1 MFRDA
6 LMETAARVFFGFAM
20 RQPRPI
26 PRVPFGRRLWNARL
40 TPMERSGGSSPFGST
55 PGLAAPSPAASDP
68 FLVALASSAPAH
80 PSHVHIAAPSAAH
93 YPTPLA
99 GPSFVRAYARARSG
113 KPTHSFGTCVVN
125 AMGLGVCGC
134 LWATAYYL
142 PASKSAMSSEDELS
156 SLSANRVSGEVQ
168 ATQEELDQLRA
179 VQEREAFRRA
189 TMSFLRS
196 KYARITHKRI
206 LEERGPCPVR

>member
-1 MFRDA
+1 
-6 LMETAARVFFGFAM
+6 
-20 RQPRPI
+20 
-26 PRVPFGRRLWNARL
+26 
-40 TPMERSGGSSPFGST
+40 
-55 PGLAAPSPAASDP
+55 
-68 FLVALASSAPAH
+68 
-80 PSHVHIAAPSAAH
+80 
-93 YPTPLA
+93 
-99 GPSFVRAYARARSG
+99 
-113 KPTHSFGTCVVN
+113 
-125 AMGLGVCGC
+125 MGLGVCGC

-189 TMSFLRS
+189 TKSFLRS

>member
-1 MFRDA
+1 MRN
-6 LMETAARVFFGFAM
+6 AARVFAAIKDADLLKLPF
-20 RQPRPI
+20 R
-26 PRVPFGRRLWNARL
+26 RVPFGRRLWNARS
-40 TPMERSGGSSPFGST
+40 TPIERSGGSSLVG
-55 PGLAAPSPAASDP
+55 GLAAPRP
-68 FLVALASSAPAH
+68 
-80 PSHVHIAAPSAAH
+80 AH

-134 LWATAYYL
+134 LWATAYHL

-168 ATQEELDQLRA
+168 ATQEELDELRA
-179 VQEREAFRRA
+179 VQERETFRRA
-189 TMSFLRS
+189 TKSFLRS
-196 KYARITHKRI
+196 KYARITYERI
-206 LEERGPCPVR
+206 LEECGPCPVR

>member
-1 MFRDA
+1 MRN
-6 LMETAARVFFGFAM
+6 AARVFAAIKDADLLKLPF
-20 RQPRPI
+20 R
-26 PRVPFGRRLWNARL
+26 RVPFGRRLWNARL

-80 PSHVHIAAPSAAH
+80 PPHVHIAAPSPAH

-99 GPSFVRAYARARSG
+99 GPSFVRASARARRRSG
-113 KPTHSFGTCVVN
+113 KPRHSFESYVN
-125 AMGLGVCGC
+125 VMGFGVCGC
-134 LWATAYYL
+134 LWATAYHL

-156 SLSANRVSGEVQ
+156 SLSAELNGVSGEVQ

-179 VQEREAFRRA
+179 VQERETIRRA
-189 TMSFLRS
+189 TKSFLRS